1 MSVRSVLG
9 AARRK
14 ILCSFHR
21 RPARLRNREPLVS
34 FTFDDFPRTAY
45 LVGGSILGRYGARG
59 TYYAACGLMSAR
71 NLPGEQF
78 RAEDADSLLEQGHEL
93 ASHTFSHISC
103 RSVSCDEFCEDVK
116 AGCKAVEELSG
127 IRSRNFAYP
136 FGHVTLAAKRSLG
149 ASLTSARSV
158 FPGCNGPE
166 ADLNLLRANSL
177 YGDLDEL
184 KGIEELVAENIE
196 RNSWLI
202 FYTHDVQA
210 QPSAFGCT
218 PALFEAAVAHATY
231 TGCRI
236 LTVQEAL
243 EAAGVGVQ
251 NGNPKGHVRE
261 HAPV

>member
-1 MSVRSVLG
+1 MSVRSVIG

-45 LVGGSILGRYGARG
+45 LVGGSILERYGARG
-59 TYYAACGLMSAR
+59 TYYAACGLMSTR
-71 NLPGEQF
+71 NPLGEQF
-78 RAEDADSLLEQGHEL
+78 RAEDVDSLLEQGHEL
-93 ASHTFSHISC
+93 ASHTFGHISS
-103 RSVSCDEFCEDVK
+103 RSISCDDFCKDVK
-116 AGCKAVEELSG
+116 LGCEAVEKLSG
-127 IRSRNFAYP
+127 IRSGNFAYP

-149 ASLTSARSV
+149 ASVTSARSV
-158 FPGCNGPE
+158 FPGCNGRE

-177 YGDLDEL
+177 YGDIDGIH
-184 KGIEELVAENIE
+184 GIENLIAENIE

-210 QPSAFGCT
+210 QPSPFGCT
-218 PALFEAAVAHATY
+218 PALFEAAVAHASHA
-231 TGCRI
+231 GCRI

-243 EAAGVGVQ
+243 EASGVGVQ

-261 HAPV
+261 HASV